1 MSRYVGTQEIV
12 GYNCLISSSDKK
24 NLFYNLTDKHKE
36 ADHYFIESL
45 STTIHTIDF
54 KYVLAANRIDS
65 KTSMDDLITFA
76 LDNIGHNCHNVRMSC
91 ICILRKLSKGLIA
104 KDLEQ
109 MQRQNDSTEVK
120 TTTGKDGASGSEIPL
135 AADPWHLLHKL
146 DKTIRKYNEMMS
158 GYTEEFR

>member
-1 MSRYVGTQEIV
+1 MSDT
-12 GYNCLISSSDKK
+12 
-24 NLFYNLTDKHKE
+24 NLTASSLLAITKFISQLSDKHKE

-45 STTIHTIDF
+45 STAIHTIDF
-54 KYVLAANRIDS
+54 KYVLTANRIDS
-65 KTSMDDLITFA
+65 KTSIDDLITFA
-76 LDNIGHNCHNVRMSC
+76 LDNIGHQCHNVRMSC
-91 ICILRKLSKGLIA
+91 VCILRKLSKGLIA

-120 TTTGKDGASGSEIPL
+120 TTTGKDGAGGSGTTTAPDS
-135 AADPWHLLHKL
+135 WHLLHKF